1 MPDLINAIIIVV
13 FAVGVIVITGTLLF
27 LGWYQLSNTRFY
39 ARWQA
44 KRRERMVERFVADVK
59 RMNKK

>member
-13 FAVGVIVITGTLLF
+13 FAVGVVVITGALLF

-44 KRRERMVERFVADVK
+44 KRREKLLDKFVESVK
-59 RMNKK
+59 RTAKK

>member
-13 FAVGVIVITGTLLF
+13 FAVGVIVITGALLF

-44 KRRERMVERFVADVK
+44 KRREKLLDKFVESVK
-59 RMNKK
+59 RTARK

>member
-13 FAVGVIVITGTLLF
+13 FAVGITVITGTALF

-44 KRRERMVERFVADVK
+44 KRRERMVEKFVESVK
-59 RMNKK
+59 RMSKK

>member
-13 FAVGVIVITGTLLF
+13 FAVGLIVITGTALF
-27 LGWYQLSNTRFY
+27 LGWYQLSNTRLY

-44 KRRERMVERFVADVK
+44 KRREKLLDKFVESVK
-59 RMNKK
+59 RTAKK

>member
-1 MPDLINAIIIVV
+1 MPDLINAVIIVV

-27 LGWYQLSNTRFY
+27 LSWYQLSNTRFY

-44 KRRERMVERFVADVK
+44 KRREKLLDKFVESVK
-59 RMNKK
+59 RTAKK

>member
-1 MPDLINAIIIVV
+1 MPDLINAVIIVV
-13 FAVGVIVITGTLLF
+13 FAVGTIVILGTLLF

-44 KRRERMVERFVADVK
+44 KRRERLLEKFVESVK
-59 RMNKK
+59 RTAKK

>member
-1 MPDLINAIIIVV
+1 MPDLINALIIVV

-27 LGWYQLSNTRFY
+27 LGWYQISNTRFY

-44 KRRERMVERFVADVK
+44 KRRERLLDKFVESVK
-59 RMNKK
+59 RTAKK

>member
-13 FAVGVIVITGTLLF
+13 FAVGVVVITGALLF

-44 KRRERMVERFVADVK
+44 KRREKLLDKFVESVK
-59 RMNKK
+59 RTARK

>member
-1 MPDLINAIIIVV
+1 MPDLINAVIIVV
-13 FAVGVIVITGTLLF
+13 FAVGVVVITGMALF
-27 LGWYQLSNTRFY
+27 LGWYQITNSRFY